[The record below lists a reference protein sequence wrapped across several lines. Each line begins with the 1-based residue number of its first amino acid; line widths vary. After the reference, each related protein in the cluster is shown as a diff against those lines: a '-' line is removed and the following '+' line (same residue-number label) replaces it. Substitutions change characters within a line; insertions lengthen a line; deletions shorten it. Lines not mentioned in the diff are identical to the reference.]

1 MLRDRSERYFPQQH
15 PNFIDRITIW
25 QENRIKKQ
33 VKERE
38 ELTSRNLKECTFTPK
53 FCTKP
58 RGQPTTP
65 RNRHTKHRE
74 QEQKESRL
82 LLPQPSRTNFEEL
95 RGRIRSELQNLR
107 L

>member
-38 ELTSRNLKECTFTPK
+38 
-53 FCTKP
+53 
-58 RGQPTTP
+58 
-65 RNRHTKHRE
+65 
-74 QEQKESRL
+74 
-82 LLPQPSRTNFEEL
+82 
-95 RGRIRSELQNLR
+95 
-107 L
+107 